1 MYALALNRPLPWL
14 LQLPRRLLLWPTGLF
29 QTSLADVTAAVR
41 THDLGALARYVSE
54 LAVNLAW
61 WIALGVAGFLIW
73 RTRGRPSNASAPE
86 PWVIALVFA
95 AGNLLLALLVLPT
108 ELRFG
113 YLWFALAPAALFC
126 ALSRLRGAVALAL
139 VLSIALVVPQ
149 LHSLV
154 VSLSSQSIEAYRL
167 ARGSARQLTELL
179 GALPGHVTT
188 VYLLDD
194 MADQT
199 SSPEYFAKLSG
210 FRGRLILINNLVPIL
225 GCRASSQSA
234 QQYRLTGSAGGGETL
249 LEYHA
254 PDCFQRAWNAPPL
267 QLFDR
272 DNSISR
278 ADMLTYHY
286 PDLSTKGRK
295 AGLAYELGRR
305 FTVRSHDPACR
316 KGGACVWLGFDP
328 AAHRY
333 YVLPFESAAPAQ

>member
-1 MYALALNRPLPWL
+1 M
-14 LQLPRRLLLWPTGLF
+14 
-29 QTSLADVTAAVR
+29 
-41 THDLGALARYVSE
+41 
-54 LAVNLAW
+54 NLAW

-73 RTRGRPSNASAPE
+73 RTRGRPNNASAPE